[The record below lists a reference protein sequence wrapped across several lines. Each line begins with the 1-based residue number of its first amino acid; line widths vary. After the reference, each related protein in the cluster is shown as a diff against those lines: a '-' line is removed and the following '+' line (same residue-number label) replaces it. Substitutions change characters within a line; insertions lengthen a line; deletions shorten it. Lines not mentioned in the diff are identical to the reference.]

1 MTSLSGTRHTTQ
13 GGGHTSVMPR
23 ETLQRHPGRA
33 LFMPCLSRACVVAC
47 RARGVAPVCGERER
61 ATARET
67 RRDGREHA
75 PLSREKFA
83 TAHILRAHCVC
94 VLSTGPIPFYRSV
107 WSPRAHPYR
116 VLSWVLGDVSPSL
129 LRKLTFAKTE
139 TLEQTSAR
147 PAGSA
152 IVDPA
157 QSLRYHPARAASPRC
172 VGRRGAGAS
181 AV

>member
-1 MTSLSGTRHTTQ
+1 MSCREKPYRDTRGAPYLCPVCRVHVWSRVGLGVSLLCVVSARERQRERRGETGESMHHSRARNSPQPTYS
-13 GGGHTSVMPR
+13 GHTV
-23 ETLQRHPGRA
+23 
-33 LFMPCLSRACVVAC
+33 
-47 RARGVAPVCGERER
+47 
-61 ATARET
+61 
-67 RRDGREHA
+67 
-75 PLSREKFA
+75 
-83 TAHILRAHCVC
+83 CVC
-94 VLSTGPIPFYRSV
+94 SLQAPSPYRSV